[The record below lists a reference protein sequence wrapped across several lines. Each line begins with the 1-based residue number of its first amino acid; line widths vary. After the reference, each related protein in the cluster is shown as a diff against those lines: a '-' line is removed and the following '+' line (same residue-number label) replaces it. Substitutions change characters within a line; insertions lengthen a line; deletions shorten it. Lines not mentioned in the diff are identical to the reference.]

1 MGEVETEIHA
11 GRLDKIQE
19 QDSSL
24 YPPVNPP
31 PEIADKSRFRHFKF
45 SRLKK
50 LINRRNVKLLTITAA
65 LVLIIIPVFTYIF
78 FARDLADKASIMN
91 RNNAGVKLLDDK
103 GELFFSFYS
112 PKNIDA
118 IPLSQI
124 PKDLQKAAIAA
135 EDKDFYKNPG
145 FSIRGIARAF
155 FVNVKSASIDQGGST
170 ITQQLVKNAL
180 LSSSRNVLRKYQEII
195 LALEIERRY
204 SKEDILEMYLNSV
217 YFGDGAFGI
226 ENAAQV
232 YFDKSAKDLN
242 LAQGALLVAILPAP
256 SALSPVTGDLE
267 AAKKRQEIVLSKMV
281 DQNLITDAQRN
292 AAIKTQLTFAPPKK
306 DDVNTIAPHF
316 ALMVKDYLINTYGEE
331 KITRNGYVVKTTLN
345 KKWQE
350 AAQSTV
356 RSRVDALA
364 KNKATNGAAVAI
376 DPKTGDIKMLVG
388 SKDWSNKDFGKLN
401 MVLAKRQPGS
411 SFKPIIYERALEQK
425 LITTASTIDD
435 AQTSFGSYKP
445 KNYDG
450 KFRGQVT
457 VRRAL
462 ANSLN
467 IPAIKVME
475 KVGVREGLDNAKK
488 LGITSLND
496 KTDYGLPLV
505 LGAGEVPLLEMT
517 DAYATFANDGKYNK
531 PNFILEIKD
540 KKNKEIKV
548 EREKEKSA
556 VGEGPS
562 FLISSILSDTS
573 ARAEVFG
580 ASLNTSRNT
589 AVKTGTTE
597 DYRDALTLGYTPS
610 IAIGVWVGNND
621 NKPMDRVAGSLG
633 AAPIFV
639 TLMNTFS
646 ADLPKD
652 EFRIPSSVV
661 ERKPCEAGPSPTLGA
676 SPSPTPASSLSGKE
690 YYLKGTE
697 PPACPSPSP
706 TPTPQDS
713 PQPTPTSQPTQ
724 EPSPTPVP
732 ASPSPSP
739 TPSPSPLLSPLV
751 SPILSPLPT

>member
-1 MGEVETEIHA
+1 MGEVETEIHST
-11 GRLDKIQE
+11 RLDKIQE
-19 QDSSL
+19 QDPSL

-31 PEIADKSRFRHFKF
+31 PEIADKPRFRHFKF
-45 SRLKK
+45 SRFKK
-50 LINRRNVKLLTITAA
+50 LINRRNVKLLAVIIA
-65 LVLIIIPVFTYIF
+65 LVLIVIPIFTYVF

-124 PKDLQKAAIAA
+124 PKDLQNATIAS

-145 FSIRGIARAF
+145 FSARGIARAF
-155 FVNVKSASIDQGGST
+155 VINLKSASISQGGST

-180 LSSSRNVLRKYQEII
+180 LSSNRNVLRKYQEII

-204 SKEDILEMYLNSV
+204 TKDDILEMYLNSV

-226 ENAAQV
+226 ENAAQA

-242 LAQGALLVAILPAP
+242 LAQSALLVAILPAP
-256 SALSPVTGDLE
+256 SALSPVTGDRE
-267 AAKKRQEIVLSKMV
+267 AAQKRQEIALSKMV
-281 DQNLITDAQRN
+281 DQNIITSAQKDT
-292 AAIKTQLTFAPPKK
+292 ALKTQLTFAPPKK

-331 KITRNGYVVKTTLN
+331 KITRNGYVIKTTLN

-350 AAQSTV
+350 AAQNTV

-388 SKDWSNKDFGKLN
+388 SKDWGNEDFGKLN
-401 MVLAKRQPGS
+401 MALAKRQPGS

-425 LITTASTIDD
+425 LITTTSTIDD
-435 AQTSFGSYKP
+435 VQTSFGSYKP

-475 KVGVREGLDNAKK
+475 KMGVKNGIDNAKK
-488 LGITSLND
+488 LGITSLDD
-496 KTDYGLPLV
+496 KTNYGLPLV
-505 LGAGEVPLLEMT
+505 LGVGEVPLLEMT
-517 DAYATFANDGKYNK
+517 GAYATYANEGKYNK

-540 KKNKEIKV
+540 KKDREIKV
-548 EREKEKSA
+548 NREKSKNA

-562 FLISSILSDTS
+562 FLISSILADSA

-580 ASLNTSRNT
+580 ASLNTARNA

-597 DYRDALTLGYTPS
+597 DYKDALTMGYTPN

-639 TLMNTFS
+639 ALMNTLS
-646 ADLPKD
+646 LDLPKD
-652 EFRIPSSVV
+652 EFRIPASVI
-661 ERKPCEAGPSPTLGA
+661 ERKPCDVGPSPTPSA
-676 SPSPTPASSLSGKE
+676 SPSPTPTSSLGGKE

-697 PPACPSPSP
+697 PPQCPSPPPSP
-706 TPTPQDS
+706 TPAES
-713 PQPTPTSQPTQ
+713 PQPTPTDLPTQ
-724 EPSPTPVP
+724 EPTPTPVP
-732 ASPSPSP
+732 PSSPSLA
-739 TPSPSPLLSPLV
+739 PSPSPLISPLI
-751 SPILSPLPT
+751 SPITSPLPT